1 MQNRTKRSSIVLQK
15 NRNLFYN
22 FSAGNFVQVV
32 EKRMITEQWQEV
44 CHLRI
49 CRPFLGSFHQNKQ
62 GGTIIEEYHC
72 TLLHH
77 HMLNLLFIFWF
88 LTTFSPAATEP
99 VRQEI
104 PSDSLACLYAD
115 CQLQEVLPLNT
126 FRKLMG
132 GVQQYG
138 LKKPVISLA
147 DFSLPS
153 DRKRFFVIDLKEKK
167 LLYSTW
173 VAHGKNSGM
182 QIATQFSNKMKS
194 YQSSPGFYRVGP
206 RLQSPKHGLALQLIG
221 LEKGVN
227 DNAQKR
233 EIIMHGASYVGE
245 DFIRRYG
252 RCGRSFG
259 CPALPVE
266 MMPTLAPLLSDGS
279 LLYIHTP

>member
-1 MQNRTKRSSIVLQK
+1 M
-15 NRNLFYN
+15 
-22 FSAGNFVQVV
+22 AGSLPSPVQPTFTCFIS
-32 EKRMITEQWQEV
+32 R
-44 CHLRI
+44 
-49 CRPFLGSFHQNKQ
+49 KQ
-62 GGTIIEEYHC
+62 IRGTIIVGHC
-72 TLLHH
+72 FTLSILN
-77 HMLNLLFIFWF
+77 MLNLLFIFWF
-88 LTTFSPAATEP
+88 LPTFSPEP
-99 VRQEI
+99 IKLVRQEI

-138 LKKPVISLA
+138 LKKPVISVA

-153 DRKRFFVIDLKEKK
+153 DQKRFFVIDLKEKK

-182 QIATQFSNKMKS
+182 QIATRFSNKMKS

-206 RLQSPKHGLALQLIG
+206 TLQSPKHGLALQLVG
-221 LEKGVN
+221 LEKGIN

-233 EIIMHGASYVGE
+233 EIIMHGATYVGE

-266 MMPTLAPLLSDGS
+266 MMPKLAPLLSDGS
-279 LLYIHTP
+279 LLYIHII